1 MKKHSREPPEFLYS
15 RCLLAAFPLISFSIR
30 WIFLLLPVPVVYTFL
45 LGSSLPALVPDFPRH
60 HGGPPLGLLVILR
73 VLCIIHS
80 AVLSGIS
87 CVCVCVCVSQS
98 VSSIHDSQIMF
109 NTKQYAREAREAWE
123 AREIWEAG
131 ETWQQGISVV
141 VRCRLQYEPSTTPV
155 ITSPVLFLDYC
166 STVPILQHQSST
178 IQHHSSATPMP
189 SSTNACFIFYMCMH
203 LVYMYISA
211 IVYAQY
217 LFLEPSLGKKSWKE
231 CPKNNTQKV
240 TNFLLKSVKR

>member
-1 MKKHSREPPEFLYS
+1 MKKHFREPPEFIYS

-98 VSSIHDSQIMF
+98 VSNIHDSQIMF
-109 NTKQYAREAREAWE
+109 NIKQYAREAREAREAWE
-123 AREIWEAG
+123 AWEIWEAW
-131 ETWQQGISVV
+131 ETWQQGLSVV
-141 VRCRLQYEPSTTPV
+141 VRCGLQYEPSTTPV
-155 ITSPVLFLDYC
+155 ITSPVLFQDYC
-166 STVPILQHQSST
+166 STVPILQHPT
-178 IQHHSSATPMP
+178 
-189 SSTNACFIFYMCMH
+189 
-203 LVYMYISA
+203 
-211 IVYAQY
+211 
-217 LFLEPSLGKKSWKE
+217 
-231 CPKNNTQKV
+231 NNTPAPVQY
-240 TNFLLKSVKR
+240 NPAPFQCHPNAIQYQCMLRLLHVHASCIHVYKCNSICTVLFA